1 MELTSARIN
10 KLIKAIDAEKQALLL
25 VDERDSTYT
34 FCNGEVPVRPNY
46 DFNAVSDRIST
57 LNERV
62 MLLRHA
68 LNSFN
73 VSHVLPCG
81 YTIDKAIIRM
91 SQLECEKKR
100 LIKRASVPATERV
113 RGYNAINPDYTAVN
127 YELKDAKK
135 RLNDVCK
142 EIASLQLELDSEN
155 CTVPIETCLT
165 QQEIEDINYTVNV

>member
-10 KLIKAIDAEKQALLL
+10 KLIKAIDAEKQALLV

-34 FCNGEVPVRPNY
+34 FCNGEIPVRPNY
-46 DFNAVSDRIST
+46 DFNTVSDRIAV

-68 LNSFN
+68 LNAFN
-73 VSHVLPCG
+73 VSHALPCG
-81 YTIDKAIIRM
+81 YTIDKAIVRM

-100 LIKRASVPATERV
+100 LTKRASAPITERV
-113 RGYNAINPDYTAVN
+113 RGYNAINPDYTAIN
-127 YELKDAKK
+127 YELKEAKSS
-135 RLNDVCK
+135 LNDVCK

-155 CTVPIETCLT
+155 CTVPIETGLT
-165 QQEIEDINYTVNV
+165 QKEVGDINYIVNM

>member
-68 LNSFN
+68 LRS
-73 VSHVLPCG
+73 VS
-81 YTIDKAIIRM
+81 
-91 SQLECEKKR
+91 
-100 LIKRASVPATERV
+100 
-113 RGYNAINPDYTAVN
+113 
-127 YELKDAKK
+127 
-135 RLNDVCK
+135 
-142 EIASLQLELDSEN
+142 
-155 CTVPIETCLT
+155 
-165 QQEIEDINYTVNV
+165 